1 MGHESSERI
10 QTSILNKAEK
20 KLLVWLAQR
29 QPTWVTS
36 DFLTFIGV
44 LGAII
49 FVAGGLLANVDARWL
64 WLSSLGLAVNWY
76 GDSLDGTLARVRQ
89 TQRPIYG
96 FFIDHTLDALTTCLI
111 CIGIGLSPVMRMD
124 IALLLMGGYL
134 CLSIYTY
141 ISTIIIN
148 EFRLTYGKLGPTEVR
163 LLLIAINT
171 LFIYTPWT
179 ELHYKLWGRT
189 YGLFDFIGFAI
200 ACILFLLYVV
210 QLFQDLRDL
219 DKKDPLKPYHKD

>member
-44 LGAII
+44 LGAVI
-49 FVAGGLLANVDARWL
+49 FVAGGLLANLDARWL

-89 TQRPIYG
+89 TQRPVYG
-96 FFIDHTLDALTTCLI
+96 FFIDHTLDAITTTCI
-111 CIGIGLSPVMRMD
+111 FVGVGLSPVLRMD
-124 IALLLMGGYL
+124 VALAGLAGYL
-134 CLSIYTY
+134 CLSVYTY
-141 ISTIIIN
+141 VCTILKG
-148 EFRLTYGKLGPTEVR
+148 EFRLTYAAFGPTEFR
-163 LLLIAINT
+163 LLLVVINT
-171 LFIYTPWT
+171 VYIYAPWA
-179 ELHYKLWGRT
+179 KLRFEAG
-189 YGLFDFIGFAI
+189 GVCLGSFDFVGLAVT
-200 ACILFLLYVV
+200 AVLFLVFAT
-210 QLFQDLRDL
+210 QFIK
-219 DKKDPLKPYHKD
+219 DKRVLGRQDPLRKRP